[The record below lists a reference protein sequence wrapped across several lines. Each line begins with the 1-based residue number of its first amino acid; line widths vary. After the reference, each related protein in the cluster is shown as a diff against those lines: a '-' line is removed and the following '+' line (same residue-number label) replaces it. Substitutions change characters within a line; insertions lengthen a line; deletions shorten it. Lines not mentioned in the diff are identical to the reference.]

1 MTETE
6 WRNRQ
11 PETALIEWRGE
22 IYVGQVQEI
31 ASEYSK
37 EIVFLTKTFHPKA
50 RYEHILKRGG
60 KLTSLYADDSLELT
74 GRYHLVR
81 RTGDELTS
89 LTSEQRE
96 YMDKRML
103 RVYEMM
109 VNDEILGD

>member
-6 WRNRQ
+6 WRNRK
-11 PETALIEWRGE
+11 PETALVEWRGD
-22 IYVGQVQEI
+22 IYIGQVQEI
-31 ASEYSK
+31 APEYSE
-37 EIVFLTKTFHPKA
+37 EIVFLAKTFHPKA
-50 RYEHILKRGG
+50 RYENVLKRSEV
-60 KLTSLYADDSLELT
+60 TSLYADESLELT

-89 LTSEQRE
+89 LTYEQRE

-109 VNDEILGD
+109 VNDEILGE